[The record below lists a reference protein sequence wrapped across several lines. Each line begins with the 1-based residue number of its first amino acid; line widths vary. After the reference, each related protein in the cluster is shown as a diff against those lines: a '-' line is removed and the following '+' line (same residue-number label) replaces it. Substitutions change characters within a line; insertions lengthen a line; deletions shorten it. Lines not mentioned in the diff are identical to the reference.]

1 MKIIDTVVL
10 IASFDPQHPLYGTA
24 VKHLQSV
31 VLSDDVYVPSTIL
44 LECDL
49 VLKGRGFSQEE
60 RSTIFE
66 KLANII
72 PEDKVLPLVVEIL
85 KKAVEMEHETTY
97 FDALV
102 AATAL
107 KQKADI
113 ISTDHIFP
121 KQGITTIW

>member
-24 VKHLQSV
+24 VKHFQSV
-31 VLSDDVYVPSTIL
+31 ILSDDVHVPAVVL

-49 VLKGRGFSQEE
+49 VLKGKGFSKEE

-72 PEDKVLPLVVEIL
+72 PENKILPLVVDIL
-85 KKAVEMEHETTY
+85 KKAVDMEDEKTY
-97 FDALV
+97 FDAFV

-107 KQKADI
+107 KYKADI